1 MVTDMPFPRRI
12 SRMDLRHLRA
22 FVAVA
27 EEGTFTRAARR
38 LHLSQ
43 PPLTKQVQQLER
55 ELGAALFVRRRDGI
69 ELTRDGTMLLE
80 RAQAALAA
88 FREFEDFTKT
98 VSARARPLRVGIGW
112 GLWEA
117 VERIRSHHATRF
129 PDVRIAA
136 EDLCAERSSTQERRI
151 DVAVV
156 RRPVDDKLYESEPL
170 FEEAFVAI
178 IAGTHALASRTSI
191 TLAQL
196 ASEPLLMYDRCL
208 GPGVYDKT
216 LALYQ
221 AAGIRPHIVGG
232 QPPPYAQGAMML
244 VASGEGYYVGIASPF
259 TQTHRASGVAV
270 VPLDEPSARLDVRIA
285 WRTGDASRTVREFVR
300 SARAVF
306 PAKPET
312 ARSGA
317 A

>member
-1 MVTDMPFPRRI
+1 
-12 SRMDLRHLRA
+12 
-22 FVAVA
+22 
-27 EEGTFTRAARR
+27 
-38 LHLSQ
+38 
-43 PPLTKQVQQLER
+43 
-55 ELGAALFVRRRDGI
+55 
-69 ELTRDGTMLLE
+69 
-80 RAQAALAA
+80 
-88 FREFEDFTKT
+88 
-98 VSARARPLRVGIGW
+98 
-112 GLWEA
+112 
-117 VERIRSHHATRF
+117 
-129 PDVRIAA
+129 
-136 EDLCAERSSTQERRI
+136 
-151 DVAVV
+151 
-156 RRPVDDKLYESEPL
+156 VDDKLYESEPL